1 MVFSLP
7 GFKADLGVLEVELE
21 LEFELFPGSV
31 EDGPK
36 ETDLFVIGVDV
47 GKAEVLTSLMTRCA

>member
-7 GFKADLGVLEVELE
+7 GFKADLGVLEVE

-47 GKAEVLTSLMTRCA
+47 GKAEVLTSLMTG